1 MTRRIVTVVIILFI
15 LFGLVFGFHFFRQF
29 MIKKYIHQMLTQV
42 VTISTAKA
50 EKQSWIPAIDTVGT
64 LSAVNGVEVNSQ
76 VPGQVVNIFFHS
88 GQQVATGD
96 NLVQLDDSLDRESLK
111 MQQAQYNLNS
121 QDYKRKQELAAK
133 KVISQDELDRSRTQM
148 LQSESS
154 VATAKINI
162 EKKLIK
168 APFAGRLGISE
179 VNLGQYVSPGQ
190 PLVSLQ
196 QMDPLFVDFSL
207 PEQQLNQVSVGQK
220 VNLSV
225 DAFPNQAFAGQITA
239 INSKADV
246 ATHMISIRAT
256 IPNNNN
262 QLYPGLFADVKV
274 LLSQPVNVVA
284 VPQTAVTYSLHG
296 DSVYVIENKGK
307 DAQGNP
313 IYIANQRFVTVGE
326 RRDNVV
332 AITSGVQP
340 GEEVVSSGQLKL
352 QPGMRVNIN
361 NAVPVG

>member
-1 MTRRIVTVVIILFI
+1 MTRRIVAVVIILLV

-29 MIKKYIHQMLTQV
+29 MIKQYIHQMLTQT

-50 EKQSWIPAIDTVGT
+50 EKQSWTPTIDTVGT
-64 LSAVNGVEVNSQ
+64 LSAVNGVDVNSQ
-76 VPGQVVNIFFHS
+76 VPGQVINVFFHS
-88 GQQVATGD
+88 GQQVAAD
-96 NLVQLDDSLDRESLK
+96 ANLVQLDDSLDRENLK
-111 MQQAQYNLNS
+111 MQQAQYNLYS
-121 QDYKRKQELAAK
+121 EDYKRKQELAAK

-148 LQSESS
+148 LQAESAVS
-154 VATAKINI
+154 TAKINI

-168 APFAGRLGISE
+168 APFAGRLGISQ

-207 PEQQLNQVSVGQK
+207 PEQQLNQLAVEQK
-220 VNLSV
+220 VNLNI
-225 DAFPNQAFAGQITA
+225 DAFPNQVFTGQITA

-246 ATHMISIRAT
+246 ATHMISVRAT

-274 LLSQPVNVVA
+274 LLSQSISVVV

-296 DSVYVIENKGK
+296 DSVYVIEHKGK
-307 DAQGNP
+307 DAQGP
-313 IYIANQRFVTVGE
+313 IYIADQRFVTVGE

-361 NAVPVG
+361 NSVPLG